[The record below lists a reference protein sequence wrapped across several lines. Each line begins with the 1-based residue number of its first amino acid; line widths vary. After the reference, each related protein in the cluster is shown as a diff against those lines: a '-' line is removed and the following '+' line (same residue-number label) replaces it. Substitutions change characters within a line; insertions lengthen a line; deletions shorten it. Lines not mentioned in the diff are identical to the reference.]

1 MEVLDIKAFL
11 QMCLSALSQLR
22 DLKLPNLKKRL
33 PREMYSIEKLS
44 FDNKLTA
51 LPCIQELG
59 LAR

>member
-22 DLKLPNLKKRL
+22 DLKLPNLKKCL
-33 PREMYSIEKLS
+33 HREIDSRGKLS
-44 FDNKLTA
+44 FDKNLTA
-51 LPCIQELG
+51 LPYIQELG